1 MGNDDLITTIKERFR
16 QGESGVVIRKDLTL
30 QGHTDQEI
38 DKAIRSIQHEA
49 IKQLPV
55 FSHFFRWF
63 ENPQI
68 HAKLNTP
75 RMTALILAGCIAV
88 VLVLL
93 SAFLLLFDP
102 FNLQAAQ
109 RDKQRG
115 IDLELLKDGL
125 AHYYTLHSRYPS
137 ALVNLTPDILQ
148 NLPKDP
154 SSGKAYDYASMDN
167 GDNFQ
172 LCITFEAKSVPC
184 IYRTPPDVTN
194 PNGQIQTPQ

>member
-1 MGNDDLITTIKERFR
+1 MQNNDLISTIKEQFR
-16 QGESGVVIRKDLTL
+16 QGQSGATIRKNLIL
-30 QGHTDQEI
+30 QGHTDREI
-38 DKAIRSIQHEA
+38 DKAIGTIQHEA

-75 RMTALILAGCIAV
+75 RMTALILAGCTVV

-93 SAFLLLFDP
+93 GAFLLLFDP

-115 IDLELLKDGL
+115 ADLELLKDGL
-125 AHYYTLHSRYPS
+125 THYYTLHNRYPS
-137 ALVNLTPDILQ
+137 ALTNLTPDILQ

-154 SSGKAYDYASMDN
+154 SNEKEYEYASMDN

-194 PNGQIQTPQ
+194 PSGKNL